1 MKTIK
6 ELFRNLGSK
15 EKSRIVKTIIGLV
28 LVVIVFSAYQ
38 FTKNKDKSIKTRTDI
53 KKNTLKFDERTFEK
67 TIYNKTQADVEGLRK
82 ELENFKKEI
91 NNILSQQKQ
100 EAEKKAR
107 YGANSIPNGF
117 PDKNSDKKSIRK
129 KPAKNL
135 SMASAL
141 PLPVIGQSQ
150 SNKVPEPNKSLSGDR
165 RTRIGRAKNN
175 KKDPPIKQIAV
186 FENPHAAKGDLQA
199 SEDIKVHLPPSFME
213 ANLLNGVTAP
223 ATDVGKNNP
232 IPMLIRV
239 NNLAV
244 LPNNVKS
251 NTKGCFVVAE
261 GYGSLADERVHARL
275 LSLSCINQKGG
286 TVIDQPIKGFVVDT
300 DGKEGMKGHVYAKF
314 GQQIARVAIAG
325 FLEGLGSAMTLGQ
338 QEFTYGVNT
347 GVRSGQFKD
356 TDAETLARAGFG
368 QGIVNVAEDLQK
380 FYLDLAEQSLPVIE
394 VHPTKNI
401 TIVISEGVDI
411 AIKKQETSKVE
422 LEG

>member
-1 MKTIK
+1 MNKLK
-6 ELFRNLGSK
+6 AWFRNLKSK
-15 EKSRIVKTIIGLV
+15 DKSRIVKTVIGV
-28 LVVIVFSAYQ
+28 AVVILVMSAYQ
-38 FTKNKDKSIKTRTDI
+38 FTKNKDKRIKTRTDI
-53 KKNTLKFDERTFEK
+53 KQNTLQFDERTFEK
-67 TIYNKTQADVEGLRK
+67 TIYNKTRADVEGLRQ
-82 ELENFKKEI
+82 ELVDFKKEMRDM
-91 NNILSQQKQ
+91 LSQKIQ
-100 EAEKKAR
+100 EVEKTER
-107 YGANSIPNGF
+107 YSGKNTIPNGF
-117 PDKNSDKKSIRK
+117 PDKPADPKSIRRIPTQK
-129 KPAKNL
+129 L
-135 SMASAL
+135 SLTA
-141 PLPVIGQSQ
+141 PLPVIDKFQF
-150 SNKVPEPNKSLSGDR
+150 NKVSEPKKSLIEKRSPR
-165 RTRIGRAKNN
+165 RGRSNLT
-175 KKDPPIKQIAV
+175 KKDQPIKQIAV
-186 FENPHAAKGDLQA
+186 FENPHATQGDLQE

-286 TVIDQPIKGFVVDT
+286 TVIDQAIKGFVVDT
-300 DGKEGMKGHVYAKF
+300 DGKEGMKGHVFAKF

-325 FLEGLGSAMTLGQ
+325 FLEGLGDAMTLGQ
-338 QEFTYGVNT
+338 QEFTYGANT
-347 GVRSGQFKD
+347 GVRSSQFKN
-356 TDAETLARAGFG
+356 TDPDTLAKAGIG

-380 FYLDLAEQSLPVIE
+380 FYLKLAEQSLPVIE

-411 AIKKQETSKVE
+411 AIRKQETSKVE

>member
-1 MKTIK
+1 MNKLK
-6 ELFRNLGSK
+6 ELFRNLKSK
-15 EKSRIVKTIIGLV
+15 DKSRIVKIVIGLA
-28 LVVIVFSAYQ
+28 LVALVMGAYQ
-38 FTKNKDKSIKTRTDI
+38 FTKNKDKRIKTRTDI
-53 KKNTLKFDERTFEK
+53 KQNSLRFDERTFEK
-67 TIYNKTQADVEGLRK
+67 TIYNKTRADVEGLRQ
-82 ELENFKKEI
+82 ELVDFKKEMRDM
-91 NNILSQQKQ
+91 LSQKIQ
-100 EAEKKAR
+100 EVEKTER
-107 YGANSIPNGF
+107 YSGKNTTPNGF
-117 PDKNSDKKSIRK
+117 PEKPADSKSIRK
-129 KPAKNL
+129 IPPQKL
-135 SMASAL
+135 SVTAPL
-141 PLPVIGQSQ
+141 PLIDKFQL
-150 SNKVPEPNKSLSGDR
+150 NEVPEPKKSLSEERSTR
-165 RTRIGRAKNN
+165 RGHSNLT

-186 FENPHAAKGDLQA
+186 FENPHATQGDLQG
-199 SEDIKVHLPPSFME
+199 SEDIRVHLPPSFME

-275 LSLSCINQKGG
+275 LTISCINQKGG

-325 FLEGLGSAMTLGQ
+325 FLEGLGEAMTLGQ

-347 GVRSGQFKD
+347 GVQSSQFRN
-356 TDAETLARAGFG
+356 TDPDTLAKAGIG

-380 FYLDLAEQSLPVIE
+380 FYLKLAEQSLPVIE

>member
-6 ELFRNLGSK
+6 EFFRNLGSK
-15 EKSRIVKTIIGLV
+15 EKSRIVKTVIGLF
-28 LVVIVFSAYQ
+28 VVIIVFSAYQ

-67 TIYNKTQADVEGLRK
+67 TIYNKTRADVEALRK
-82 ELENFKKEI
+82 ELDNFKKEI
-91 NNILSQQKQ
+91 SNILSQQKQ

-117 PDKNSDKKSIRK
+117 PDKNQTKK
-129 KPAKNL
+129 L
-135 SMASAL
+135 SMAAAL
-141 PLPVIGQSQ
+141 PLPVVDKFQPK
-150 SNKVPEPNKSLSGDR
+150 KVPEPNKNLTGNR
-165 RTRIGRAKNN
+165 KTRIGRAKNN

-186 FENPHAAKGDLQA
+186 FENPHAAKGELQA

-325 FLEGLGSAMTLGQ
+325 FLEGLGSAMSLGQ

-356 TDAETLARAGFG
+356 TDADTLARAGFG

-422 LEG
+422 LDG

>member
-1 MKTIK
+1 MKK
-6 ELFRNLGSK
+6 LNALFRNLKSK
-15 EKSRIVKTIIGLV
+15 DKSRIVKTVIGFL
-28 LVVIVFSAYQ
+28 LVVIVGSAYQ
-38 FTKNKDKSIKTRTDI
+38 FTRNNEKRINARDDV
-53 KKNTLKFDERTFEK
+53 KKNTLNFDERTFEK
-67 TIYNKTQADVEGLRK
+67 TIYNKTRADVDDLRK
-82 ELENFKKEI
+82 ELLDFKKEMQ
-91 NNILSQQKQ
+91 NMLSQKFQ
-100 EAEKKAR
+100 AVEKKER
-107 YGANSIPNGF
+107 YGSQNKIPDVF
-117 PDKNSDKKSIRK
+117 PNKPTVNRPIDKIFTQNI
-129 KPAKNL
+129 AT
-135 SMASAL
+135 AA
-141 PLPVIGQSQ
+141 PLPVINKLHL
-150 SNKVPEPNKSLSGDR
+150 NKVSEPKKNRYREHQIRQR
-165 RTRIGRAKNN
+165 RSDNSKN
-175 KKDPPIKQIAV
+175 DQPIKQIAV
-186 FENPHAAKGDLQA
+186 FENPQATSDSLQGA
-199 SEDIKVHLPPSFME
+199 DDIKVHLPPSFME

-223 ATDVGKNNP
+223 ATDVGRNNP

-286 TVIDQPIKGFVVDT
+286 TVIDQAIKGFVVDT
-300 DGKEGMKGHVYAKF
+300 DGKEGMKGHVFAKF

-325 FLEGLGSAMTLGQ
+325 FLQGLGDAMTLGQ

-347 GVRSGQFKD
+347 GVRTGQFRD
-356 TDAETLARAGFG
+356 TNPDTLAKAGIG
-368 QGIVNVAEDLQK
+368 QGIANVAEDLRK

-411 AIKKQETSKVE
+411 AIRKQETVKVE

>member
-1 MKTIK
+1 MNKLK
-6 ELFRNLGSK
+6 AWFRNLKSK
-15 EKSRIVKTIIGLV
+15 DKSRIVKAVIGVAVAILV
-28 LVVIVFSAYQ
+28 MSAYQ
-38 FTKNKDKSIKTRTDI
+38 FTKNKDKRIKTRTDI
-53 KKNTLKFDERTFEK
+53 KQNTLQFDERTFEK
-67 TIYNKTQADVEGLRK
+67 TIYNKTRADVEGLRQ
-82 ELENFKKEI
+82 ELVDFKKEMRDM
-91 NNILSQQKQ
+91 LSQKIQ
-100 EAEKKAR
+100 EVEKTGR
-107 YGANSIPNGF
+107 YSGKNTVPNGF
-117 PDKNSDKKSIRK
+117 PDKPADPKSIRRIPTQK
-129 KPAKNL
+129 L
-135 SMASAL
+135 SLTA
-141 PLPVIGQSQ
+141 PLPVIDKFQF
-150 SNKVPEPNKSLSGDR
+150 NDVPQPKKSLIKERSPR
-165 RTRIGRAKNN
+165 RGRSNLIEQ
-175 KKDPPIKQIAV
+175 DQPIKQIVV
-186 FENPHAAKGDLQA
+186 FENPHAAQGDLQV

-300 DGKEGMKGHVYAKF
+300 DGKEGMKGHVFAKF

-325 FLEGLGSAMTLGQ
+325 FLEGLGDAMTLGQ
-338 QEFTYGVNT
+338 QEFTYGANT
-347 GVRSGQFKD
+347 GVRSSQFKN
-356 TDAETLARAGFG
+356 TDPDTLAKAGIG

-380 FYLDLAEQSLPVIE
+380 FYLKLAEQSLPVIE

-411 AIKKQETSKVE
+411 AIRKQETSKVE

>member
-1 MKTIK
+1 MNKLK
-6 ELFRNLGSK
+6 AWFQNLKSK
-15 EKSRIVKTIIGLV
+15 DKSRIVKTVIGVAAIILV
-28 LVVIVFSAYQ
+28 MSAYQ
-38 FTKNKDKSIKTRTDI
+38 FTKNKDEHIKTRTDI
-53 KKNTLKFDERTFEK
+53 KQNTLQFDERTFEK
-67 TIYNKTQADVEGLRK
+67 TIYNKTRADVEGLRQ
-82 ELENFKKEI
+82 ELVDFKKEMRDM
-91 NNILSQQKQ
+91 LSQKIQ
-100 EAEKKAR
+100 EVEKTGR
-107 YGANSIPNGF
+107 YSGKNTIPNGF
-117 PDKNSDKKSIRK
+117 PDKSADPTSIGRIPTQK
-129 KPAKNL
+129 L
-135 SMASAL
+135 SLTA
-141 PLPVIGQSQ
+141 PLPVIDKFQF
-150 SNKVPEPNKSLSGDR
+150 NDVPKPKKSPFIQRSPR
-165 RTRIGRAKNN
+165 RGRSTLTKQ
-175 KKDPPIKQIAV
+175 DQPIKQIAV
-186 FENPHAAKGDLQA
+186 FENPHAAQEDLQE

-286 TVIDQPIKGFVVDT
+286 TVIDQAIKGFVVDT
-300 DGKEGMKGHVYAKF
+300 DGKEGMKGHVFAKF

-325 FLEGLGSAMTLGQ
+325 FLEGLGDAMTLGQ
-338 QEFTYGVNT
+338 QEFTYGANT
-347 GVRSGQFKD
+347 GVRSSQFKN
-356 TDAETLARAGFG
+356 TDPDTLAKAGIG

-380 FYLDLAEQSLPVIE
+380 FYLKLAEQSLPVIE

-411 AIKKQETSKVE
+411 AIRKQETSTVE

>member
-15 EKSRIVKTIIGLV
+15 EKSRIVKTVISLMLV
-28 LVVIVFSAYQ
+28 IIVFSAYQ
-38 FTKNKDKSIKTRTDI
+38 FTKTKNKSIKTRTDI

-67 TIYNKTQADVEGLRK
+67 TIYNKTRADVEGLRK

-91 NNILSQQKQ
+91 NNILSKQKQ

-117 PDKNSDKKSIRK
+117 PNKNQPKK
-129 KPAKNL
+129 L
-135 SMASAL
+135 SMAATL
-141 PLPVIGQSQ
+141 PLPVVDKFQPK
-150 SNKVPEPNKSLSGDR
+150 KVPEPNKSLAGERS
-165 RTRIGRAKNN
+165 TRMGRAKNN

-347 GVRSGQFKD
+347 GVRTSQFKD
-356 TDAETLARAGFG
+356 TDPETLARAGFG

-422 LEG
+422 LDG

>member
-1 MKTIK
+1 MKK
-6 ELFRNLGSK
+6 LNVLFRNLKSK
-15 EKSRIVKTIIGLV
+15 DKSRIVKTVIGLL
-28 LVVIVFSAYQ
+28 LVVIVGSAYQ
-38 FTKNKDKSIKTRTDI
+38 FTRNKEKHINTRADV
-53 KKNTLKFDERTFEK
+53 KKNTLNFDERTFEK
-67 TIYNKTQADVEGLRK
+67 TIYNKTRADVDDLRK
-82 ELENFKKEI
+82 ELLDFKKEMQ
-91 NNILSQQKQ
+91 NMLSQKFQ
-100 EAEKKAR
+100 AVEKKER
-107 YGANSIPNGF
+107 YGSQNKIPDVF
-117 PDKNSDKKSIRK
+117 PNKPTVNRPIDKIFTQNI
-129 KPAKNL
+129 AT
-135 SMASAL
+135 AA
-141 PLPVIGQSQ
+141 PLPVINKLHL
-150 SNKVPEPNKSLSGDR
+150 NKVSEPKKNRYREHQIRQR
-165 RTRIGRAKNN
+165 RSDNSKN
-175 KKDPPIKQIAV
+175 DQPIKQIAV
-186 FENPHAAKGDLQA
+186 FENPQATSDSLQGA
-199 SEDIKVHLPPSFME
+199 DDIKVHLPPSFME

-223 ATDVGKNNP
+223 ATDVGRNNP

-286 TVIDQPIKGFVVDT
+286 TVIDQAIKGFVVDT
-300 DGKEGMKGHVYAKF
+300 DGKEGMKGHVFAKF

-325 FLEGLGSAMTLGQ
+325 FLQGLGDAMTLGQ

-347 GVRSGQFKD
+347 GVRTGQFRD
-356 TDAETLARAGFG
+356 TNPDTLAKAGIG
-368 QGIVNVAEDLQK
+368 QGIANVAEDLRK

-411 AIKKQETSKVE
+411 AIRKQETVKVE

>member
-6 ELFRNLGSK
+6 ELFRDLRSK
-15 EKSRIVKTIIGLV
+15 EKSRIVKIVIGLV
-28 LVVIVFSAYQ
+28 LVFVVFSAYQ
-38 FTKNKDKSIKTRTDI
+38 FTKSKDITIKTRADV
-53 KKNTLKFDERTFEK
+53 KKSSLKFDDRTFEK
-67 TIYNKTQADVEGLRK
+67 TIYNKTRADVEALRK
-82 ELENFKKEI
+82 ELENLKKDI
-91 NNILSQQKQ
+91 KNTLSQKKQ
-100 EAEKKAR
+100 QAEKIAR
-107 YGANSIPNGF
+107 YGF
-117 PDKNSDKKSIRK
+117 PDKNKG
-129 KPAKNL
+129 KNI

-141 PLPVIGQSQ
+141 PLPVVDKYQSK
-150 SNKVPEPNKSLSGDR
+150 KVPVPKKSLSGDR
-165 RTRIGRAKNN
+165 RNRMGQSKNN

-186 FENPHAAKGDLQA
+186 FENPHATKGDLQA
-199 SEDIKVHLPPSFME
+199 IEDIKVHLPPSFME

-223 ATDVGKNNP
+223 ATDVGKSNP

-275 LSLSCINQKGG
+275 LSLSCINKKGG

-325 FLEGLGSAMTLGQ
+325 FLEGLGSAMSLGQ
-338 QEFTYGVNT
+338 QQFTYGVNT
-347 GVRSGQFKD
+347 GVRTGQFKD
-356 TDAETLARAGFG
+356 TDPDTLAKAGIG

-422 LEG
+422 LDG

>member
-1 MKTIK
+1 MKKLI
-6 ELFRNLGSK
+6 ELFRDLKSK
-15 EKSRIVKTIIGLV
+15 DKNRLVKITIGLV
-28 LVVIVFSAYQ
+28 LIVVVFSAYQ
-38 FTKNKDKSIKTRTDI
+38 FTKDKDRQIPTRTDA
-53 KKNTLKFDERTFEK
+53 KKNTLQFDKRTFEK
-67 TIYNKTQADVEGLRK
+67 TIYNKTRADVDDLRN
-82 ELENFKKEI
+82 ELLAFKKEVRDT
-91 NNILSQQKQ
+91 LAEQFQAAQKKQ
-100 EAEKKAR
+100 RYGEKKRTSDALLNPPAP
-107 YGANSIPNGF
+107 GKTNGMV
-117 PDKNSDKKSIRK
+117 P
-129 KPAKNL
+129 PKNL
-135 SMASAL
+135 SFTP
-141 PLPVIGQSQ
+141 PLPVVEKMQRQKMIP
-150 SNKVPEPNKSLSGDR
+150 PERKYFQGHRS
-165 RTRIGRAKNN
+165 RAKSSSNN
-175 KKDPPIKQIAV
+175 KNQLPIKQITV
-186 FENPHAAKGDLQA
+186 FENPQA
-199 SEDIKVHLPPSFME
+199 TAGGSQEANDIEVHLPPSFME

-223 ATDVGKNNP
+223 ATDVGRNNP

-286 TVIDQPIKGFVVDT
+286 TVIDQAIKGFVVDT

-325 FLEGLGSAMTLGQ
+325 FLEGLGDAMSLGQ

-347 GVRSGQFKD
+347 GVRTGQFKD
-356 TDAETLARAGFG
+356 TDPETLAKAGIG
-368 QGIVNVAEDLQK
+368 QGIVNVAEDLQQ

>member
-1 MKTIK
+1 MKKLI
-6 ELFRNLGSK
+6 ELFRDLKSK
-15 EKSRIVKTIIGLV
+15 DKSRLVKIVIGLV
-28 LVVIVFSAYQ
+28 LVVVVFSAYR
-38 FTKNKDKSIKTRTDI
+38 FTKEKSKQIPTREDVR
-53 KKNTLKFDERTFEK
+53 KNTLQFDKRTFEK
-67 TIYNKTQADVEGLRK
+67 TIYNKTRADVEELRS
-82 ELENFKKEI
+82 ELLAFKKEMRDM
-91 NNILSQQKQ
+91 L
-100 EAEKKAR
+100 AEKSQAAENKQR
-107 YGANSIPNGF
+107 YGEQKKL
-117 PDKNSDKKSIRK
+117 PDLGKV
-129 KPAKNL
+129 PARNL
-135 SMASAL
+135 SFATPPAVIEKMQRNNAAISGKNHFQGRRARGKASGNKNNNAPVKQISVFANPQAASAD
-141 PLPVIGQSQ
+141 GHDA
-150 SNKVPEPNKSLSGDR
+150 SG
-165 RTRIGRAKNN
+165 I
-175 KKDPPIKQIAV
+175 
-186 FENPHAAKGDLQA
+186 E
-199 SEDIKVHLPPSFME
+199 VHLPPSFME

-325 FLEGLGSAMTLGQ
+325 FLEGLGDAMSLGQ

-347 GVRSGQFKD
+347 GVRSGQFTD
-356 TDAETLARAGFG
+356 TDPQTLAKAGIG
-368 QGIVNVAEDLQK
+368 QGIVNVAEDLRK

-394 VHPTKNI
+394 VHPSKNI

-422 LEG
+422 L

>member
-1 MKTIK
+1 MNKLK
-6 ELFRNLGSK
+6 AWFRNLKSK
-15 EKSRIVKTIIGLV
+15 DKSRIVKTVIGVAAIILV
-28 LVVIVFSAYQ
+28 MSAYQ
-38 FTKNKDKSIKTRTDI
+38 FTKNKDQRIKTRTDI
-53 KKNTLKFDERTFEK
+53 KQNTLQFDERTFEK
-67 TIYNKTQADVEGLRK
+67 TIYNKTRADVEGLRQ
-82 ELENFKKEI
+82 ELVDFKKEMRDM
-91 NNILSQQKQ
+91 LSQKIQ
-100 EAEKKAR
+100 EVEKTGR
-107 YGANSIPNGF
+107 YSGKNTVPNGYPEKSADPKTIGSIPTQ
-117 PDKNSDKKSIRK
+117 K
-129 KPAKNL
+129 L
-135 SMASAL
+135 SLTA
-141 PLPVIGQSQ
+141 PLPVIDNFRFNEVS
-150 SNKVPEPNKSLSGDR
+150 KPKKSLIEQRSPR
-165 RTRIGRAKNN
+165 RGRSTLTKQ
-175 KKDPPIKQIAV
+175 DHPIKQIAV
-186 FENPHAAKGDLQA
+186 FENPHATQDDLQEN
-199 SEDIKVHLPPSFME
+199 EDIKVHLPPSFME

-286 TVIDQPIKGFVVDT
+286 TVIDQAIKGFVVDT
-300 DGKEGMKGHVYAKF
+300 DGKEGMKGHVFAKF

-325 FLEGLGSAMTLGQ
+325 FLEGLGDAMTLGQ
-338 QEFTYGVNT
+338 QEFTYGANT
-347 GVRSGQFKD
+347 GVRSSQFKN
-356 TDAETLARAGFG
+356 TDPDTLAKAGIG

-380 FYLDLAEQSLPVIE
+380 FYLKLAEQSLPVIE

-411 AIKKQETSKVE
+411 AIRKQETSTVE

>member
-1 MKTIK
+1 MKK
-6 ELFRNLGSK
+6 LNVLFRNLKSK
-15 EKSRIVKTIIGLV
+15 DKSRIVKTVIGFL
-28 LVVIVFSAYQ
+28 LVVIVGSAYQ
-38 FTKNKDKSIKTRTDI
+38 FTRNNEKRINARDDV
-53 KKNTLKFDERTFEK
+53 KKNTLNFDERTFEK
-67 TIYNKTQADVEGLRK
+67 TIYNKTRDDVEDLRK
-82 ELENFKKEI
+82 ELLDFKKEMQ
-91 NNILSQQKQ
+91 NMLSQKIQ
-100 EAEKKAR
+100 EVEKKGR
-107 YGANSIPNGF
+107 YGSQNKTPNVFSNKPTVNRLIDKIPTRN
-117 PDKNSDKKSIRK
+117 I
-129 KPAKNL
+129 ATTT
-135 SMASAL
+135 
-141 PLPVIGQSQ
+141 PLPVIDKLPL
-150 SNKVPEPNKSLSGDR
+150 NKVSEPKKKR
-165 RTRIGRAKNN
+165 YREQRIWRTNSDNSKNGQ
-175 KKDPPIKQIAV
+175 PIKQIAV
-186 FENPHAAKGDLQA
+186 FENPHATSDSLQA
-199 SEDIKVHLPPSFME
+199 ADDIKVHLPPSFME

-223 ATDVGKNNP
+223 ATDVGRNNP

-286 TVIDQPIKGFVVDT
+286 TVIDQAIKGFVVDT
-300 DGKEGMKGHVYAKF
+300 DGKEGMKGHVFAKF

-325 FLEGLGSAMTLGQ
+325 FLQGLGAAMTLGQ

-347 GVRSGQFKD
+347 GVRTGQFRD
-356 TDAETLARAGFG
+356 TNPDTLAKAGIG

-411 AIKKQETSKVE
+411 AIRKQETAKVE

>member
-1 MKTIK
+1 MKKLI
-6 ELFRNLGSK
+6 ELFRDLKSK
-15 EKSRIVKTIIGLV
+15 DKSRLVKIAIGSV

-38 FTKNKDKSIKTRTDI
+38 FTKVKDRQIPTRTDV
-53 KKNTLKFDERTFEK
+53 KKNTLQFDKRTFEK
-67 TIYNKTQADVEGLRK
+67 TIYNKTRADVEELRN
-82 ELENFKKEI
+82 ELLAFKKEMRDT
-91 NNILSQQKQ
+91 L
-100 EAEKKAR
+100 AEKFQAAQKNQR
-107 YGANSIPNGF
+107 YGEKKGM
-117 PDKNSDKKSIRK
+117 PDFLLNP
-129 KPAKNL
+129 PAPGKATGKVPTRNL
-135 SMASAL
+135 SIAT
-141 PLPVIGQSQ
+141 PLPVVEKMQRNKNAAPEKNYFQGHRVRGKSS
-150 SNKVPEPNKSLSGDR
+150 SNK
-165 RTRIGRAKNN
+165 KNQ
-175 KKDPPIKQIAV
+175 PPVKQIAV
-186 FENPHAAKGDLQA
+186 FSNPQSTVAGSQDAD
-199 SEDIKVHLPPSFME
+199 DIEVHLPPSFME

-223 ATDVGKNNP
+223 ATDVGRNNP

-286 TVIDQPIKGFVVDT
+286 TVIDQAIKGFVVDT

-325 FLEGLGSAMTLGQ
+325 FLEGLGDAMSLGQ

-347 GVRSGQFKD
+347 GVRTGQFTD
-356 TDAETLARAGFG
+356 TDPETLAKAGIG
-368 QGIVNVAEDLQK
+368 QGIVNVAQDLQK

-422 LEG
+422 L

>member
-6 ELFRNLGSK
+6 ELFRNLRSK
-15 EKSRIVKTIIGLV
+15 EKSRIVKIVIGLM
-28 LVVIVFSAYQ
+28 LVFIVFSAYQ
-38 FTKNKDKSIKTRTDI
+38 FTKNKDKTIKTRVDV
-53 KKNTLKFDERTFEK
+53 KKSVLKFDDRTFED
-67 TIYNKTQADVEGLRK
+67 TIYNKTRADVEALRK
-82 ELENFKKEI
+82 EIEKLKKEI
-91 NNILSQQKQ
+91 KNTLSQQKQ
-100 EAEKKAR
+100 EAEKIAR
-107 YGANSIPNGF
+107 YGF
-117 PDKNSDKKSIRK
+117 PDKNQG
-129 KPAKNL
+129 KNL

-141 PLPVIGQSQ
+141 PLPVVDKFQPK
-150 SNKVPEPNKSLSGDR
+150 KVPEPNKILAGERS
-165 RTRIGRAKNN
+165 TRIRRAKNN
-175 KKDPPIKQIAV
+175 EKDPPIKQIAV
-186 FENPHAAKGDLQA
+186 FENLRVNKEDLQA
-199 SEDIKVHLPPSFME
+199 NEDIKVHLPPSFME

-300 DGKEGMKGHVYAKF
+300 DGKEGMKGHIYAKF

-325 FLEGLGSAMTLGQ
+325 FLEGLGSAMSLGQ

-347 GVRSGQFKD
+347 GVRTSQFKD
-356 TDAETLARAGFG
+356 TDPETLAKAGIG
-368 QGIVNVAEDLQK
+368 QGIVNVAKDLQK
-380 FYLDLAEQSLPVIE
+380 FYLDLAEQTLPVIE

>member
-1 MKTIK
+1 MKKLI
-6 ELFRNLGSK
+6 ELFRDLKSK
-15 EKSRIVKTIIGLV
+15 DKNRLVKITIGLV
-28 LVVIVFSAYQ
+28 LIVVVFSAYQ
-38 FTKNKDKSIKTRTDI
+38 FTKDKDRQIPTRTDA
-53 KKNTLKFDERTFEK
+53 KKNTLQFDKRTFEK
-67 TIYNKTQADVEGLRK
+67 TIYNKTRADVDDLRN
-82 ELENFKKEI
+82 ELLAFKKEVRDT
-91 NNILSQQKQ
+91 LAEQFQAAQKIQ
-100 EAEKKAR
+100 RYGEKKRTSDALLNPP
-107 YGANSIPNGF
+107 GPGKTNGKV
-117 PDKNSDKKSIRK
+117 P
-129 KPAKNL
+129 PKNL
-135 SMASAL
+135 SFTP
-141 PLPVIGQSQ
+141 PLPVVEKMQR
-150 SNKVPEPNKSLSGDR
+150 KKATTPERNYFQGHRSRGKPSD
-165 RTRIGRAKNN
+165 N
-175 KKDPPIKQIAV
+175 KKNQPPIKQIAV
-186 FENPHAAKGDLQA
+186 YANPQVTAGGSQEAN
-199 SEDIKVHLPPSFME
+199 DIEVHLPPSFME

-223 ATDVGKNNP
+223 ATDVGRNNP

-286 TVIDQPIKGFVVDT
+286 TVIDQAIKGFVVDT

-325 FLEGLGSAMTLGQ
+325 FLEGLGDAMSLGQ

-347 GVRSGQFKD
+347 GVRTGQFKD
-356 TDAETLARAGFG
+356 TDPETLAKAGIG

>member
-1 MKTIK
+1 MKKLI
-6 ELFRNLGSK
+6 ELFRDLKSK
-15 EKSRIVKTIIGLV
+15 DKSRLVKIVIGLV
-28 LVVIVFSAYQ
+28 LVVVVFSAYR
-38 FTKNKDKSIKTRTDI
+38 FTKEKSKQIPTREDVR
-53 KKNTLKFDERTFEK
+53 KNTLQFDKRTFEK
-67 TIYNKTQADVEGLRK
+67 TIYNKTRADVEELRS
-82 ELENFKKEI
+82 ELLVFKKEI
-91 NNILSQQKQ
+91 RDMLAEKSQAAENKQRYGEQKELPDLGKVASRNLSFATPSAVVEKMQQKTF
-100 EAEKKAR
+100 EKNYLQGRRPRGKASGNR
-107 YGANSIPNGF
+107 NNQAPVKQISVFANPQ
-117 PDKNSDKKSIRK
+117 
-129 KPAKNL
+129 A
-135 SMASAL
+135 ASA
-141 PLPVIGQSQ
+141 
-150 SNKVPEPNKSLSGDR
+150 D
-165 RTRIGRAKNN
+165 A
-175 KKDPPIKQIAV
+175 
-186 FENPHAAKGDLQA
+186 QA
-199 SEDIKVHLPPSFME
+199 DGGIEVHLPPSFME

-223 ATDVGKNNP
+223 ATDVGRNNP

-325 FLEGLGSAMTLGQ
+325 FLEGLGDAMSLGQ

-347 GVRSGQFKD
+347 GVRSGQFTD
-356 TDAETLARAGFG
+356 TDPQTLAKAGIG
-368 QGIVNVAEDLQK
+368 QGIVNVAEDLRK

-394 VHPTKNI
+394 VHPSKNI

-422 LEG
+422 L

>member
-6 ELFRNLGSK
+6 ELFRNLRSK
-15 EKSRIVKTIIGLV
+15 EKNRIVKTVIGLM
-28 LVVIVFSAYQ
+28 LVFIVFSAYQ
-38 FTKNKDKSIKTRTDI
+38 FTKDKDKSIKARDDI

-67 TIYNKTQADVEGLRK
+67 TIYNKTRSDVEALRK
-82 ELENFKKEI
+82 ELINFKKEI
-91 NNILSQQKQ
+91 SNILSQQNQ

-107 YGANSIPNGF
+107 YGAKDSTPNGF
-117 PDKNSDKKSIRK
+117 PGKNQAKK
-129 KPAKNL
+129 L
-135 SMASAL
+135 SMAA
-141 PLPVIGQSQ
+141 PLPFSVVDKLQ
-150 SNKVPEPNKSLSGDR
+150 SNKVPEPNKNRYGERS
-165 RTRIGRAKNN
+165 TRMGRAKNN

-186 FENPHAAKGDLQA
+186 FENPHATKGDLQG

-275 LSLSCINQKGG
+275 LSLSCINKKGG
-286 TVIDQPIKGFVVDT
+286 TVIDQSIKGFVVDT
-300 DGKEGMKGHVYAKF
+300 DGKEGMKGHVFAKF

-325 FLEGLGSAMTLGQ
+325 FLEGLGSAITLGQ
-338 QEFTYGVNT
+338 QQFTYGVNT
-347 GVRSGQFKD
+347 GVRTGQFKN
-356 TDAETLARAGFG
+356 TDPDTLAKAGFG
-368 QGIVNVAEDLQK
+368 QGIVNVAENLQK
-380 FYLDLAEQSLPVIE
+380 FYLDLAKQSLPVIE

>member
-6 ELFRNLGSK
+6 ELYRNLRSS
-15 EKSRIVKTIIGLV
+15 EKNRIVKIVIGLM
-28 LVVIVFSAYQ
+28 LVFIVFSAYQ
-38 FTKNKDKSIKTRTDI
+38 FTKNKDKTIKTRVDV
-53 KKNTLKFDERTFEK
+53 KKSVLKFDDRTFEE
-67 TIYNKTQADVEGLRK
+67 TIYNKTRADVEGLRK
-82 ELENFKKEI
+82 EIEKLKKEI
-91 NNILSQQKQ
+91 KNTLSEQNR
-100 EAEKKAR
+100 EAKKIDR
-107 YGANSIPNGF
+107 YGF
-117 PDKNSDKKSIRK
+117 PDKNQR
-129 KPAKNL
+129 KNL
-135 SMASAL
+135 SMAAAL
-141 PLPVIGQSQ
+141 PLPVVDKFQPK
-150 SNKVPEPNKSLSGDR
+150 KVPEPKKSLPLERSKR
-165 RTRIGRAKNN
+165 VERAKNM

-186 FENPHAAKGDLQA
+186 FENLRVNKEELQA
-199 SEDIKVHLPPSFME
+199 NEDIKVHLPPSFME

-300 DGKEGMKGHVYAKF
+300 DGKEGMKGHVVAKF
-314 GQQIARVAIAG
+314 GQHIARVAIAG
-325 FLEGLGSAMTLGQ
+325 FLEGLGEAMTLGQ

-347 GVRSGQFKD
+347 GVRSSQFKD
-356 TDAETLARAGFG
+356 TDADTLARAGIG

-422 LEG
+422 LDG

>member
-15 EKSRIVKTIIGLV
+15 EKSRIVKTVIGLV

-91 NNILSQQKQ
+91 NNILSKQKQ

-141 PLPVIGQSQ
+141 PLPVVDKFQPK
-150 SNKVPEPNKSLSGDR
+150 KVPEPNKSLSGNR
-165 RTRIGRAKNN
+165 KTRIGRAKNN

-356 TDAETLARAGFG
+356 TDADTLARAGFG

-422 LEG
+422 LDG

>member
-1 MKTIK
+1 MKKLK
-6 ELFRNLGSK
+6 ELFRNLKSK
-15 EKSRIVKTIIGLV
+15 DKGRIVKTVIGLI
-28 LVVIVFSAYQ
+28 LVVIVFGAYQ
-38 FTKNKDKSIKTRTDI
+38 ITKDKEKRIKTRDDI

-67 TIYNKTQADVEGLRK
+67 TIYHKTRTDVEGLRK
-82 ELENFKKEI
+82 ELDDFKREMRDMISQTIQEVEKKE
-91 NNILSQQKQ
+91 
-100 EAEKKAR
+100 R
-107 YGANSIPNGF
+107 YGNKNKIPNAF
-117 PDKNSDKKSIRK
+117 PDKPIDEKSNGRM
-129 KPAKNL
+129 PARNL
-135 SMASAL
+135 SLAA
-141 PLPVIGQSQ
+141 PLPVIDKFRL
-150 SNKVPEPNKSLSGDR
+150 NKVSETKKQL
-165 RTRIGRAKNN
+165 GRSNRKKN
-175 KKDPPIKQIAV
+175 DPPIKKIAV
-186 FENPHAAKGDLQA
+186 FENPNASQDDLQGG
-199 SEDIKVHLPPSFME
+199 EDIKVHLPPSFME

-275 LSLSCINQKGG
+275 LSLSCINKKGG
-286 TVIDQPIKGFVVDT
+286 TVIDQSIKGFVVDT

-325 FLEGLGSAMTLGQ
+325 FLQGLGDAMSLGQ
-338 QEFTYGVNT
+338 QEFTFGVNT
-347 GVRSGQFKD
+347 GVRTRQFKN
-356 TDAETLARAGFG
+356 TDPETLAKAGIG
-368 QGIVNVAEDLQK
+368 QGIVNVAEDLRK

-401 TIVISEGVDI
+401 TIVISEGVDL

>member
-1 MKTIK
+1 MKKLI
-6 ELFRNLGSK
+6 ELFRDLKSK
-15 EKSRIVKTIIGLV
+15 DKNRLVKIAIGLV
-28 LVVIVFSAYQ
+28 LVVVVFSAYQ
-38 FTKNKDKSIKTRTDI
+38 FTKNKDKQIPTRTDVM
-53 KKNTLKFDERTFEK
+53 KNTLQFDKRTFEK
-67 TIYNKTQADVEGLRK
+67 TIYNKTRADVEELRN
-82 ELENFKKEI
+82 ELLALKKEMRDT
-91 NNILSQQKQ
+91 L
-100 EAEKKAR
+100 AEKFQAIEKKQR
-107 YGANSIPNGF
+107 YGEKKGS
-117 PDKNSDKKSIRK
+117 PDSLLNPSVNDKAIGKV
-129 KPAKNL
+129 PPKNL
-135 SMASAL
+135 SFTT
-141 PLPVIGQSQ
+141 PLPVVEKMQ
-150 SNKVPEPNKSLSGDR
+150 K
-165 RTRIGRAKNN
+165 KNN
-175 KKDPPIKQIAV
+175 AAPERNYFQGHRIQGKSSGNNKNQPPIKQIAV
-186 FENPHAAKGDLQA
+186 FANPQATAAGSQDA
-199 SEDIKVHLPPSFME
+199 DDIEVHLPPSFME

-223 ATDVGKNNP
+223 ATDVGRNNP

-325 FLEGLGSAMTLGQ
+325 FLEGLGDAMSLGQ

-347 GVRSGQFKD
+347 GVRTGQFKD
-356 TDAETLARAGFG
+356 TDPGTLAKAGIG
-368 QGIVNVAEDLQK
+368 QGIVNVAQDLQK

-411 AIKKQETSKVE
+411 GIKKQDTTKVE

>member
-6 ELFRNLGSK
+6 ELFRNLRSK
-15 EKSRIVKTIIGLV
+15 EKNRIVKIIIGLM
-28 LVVIVFSAYQ
+28 LVFIVFSAYQ
-38 FTKNKDKSIKTRTDI
+38 FTKNKDKTIKTRVDV
-53 KKNTLKFDERTFEK
+53 KKSVLKFDDRTFED
-67 TIYNKTQADVEGLRK
+67 TIYNKTRADVEALRK
-82 ELENFKKEI
+82 EIEKLKKEI
-91 NNILSQQKQ
+91 KNTLSQQKQ
-100 EAEKKAR
+100 EAKKIGR
-107 YGANSIPNGF
+107 YGF
-117 PDKNSDKKSIRK
+117 PDKNQG
-129 KPAKNL
+129 KNL

-141 PLPVIGQSQ
+141 PLPVVDKFQPK
-150 SNKVPEPNKSLSGDR
+150 KVPEPKKSIPLDR
-165 RTRIGRAKNN
+165 SKRMGRAKNM

-186 FENPHAAKGDLQA
+186 FENLRVNKEDLQA
-199 SEDIKVHLPPSFME
+199 NEDIKVHLPPSFME

-261 GYGSLADERVHARL
+261 GYGSLADERVHGRL
-275 LSLSCINQKGG
+275 LSLSCINKEGG
-286 TVIDQPIKGFVVDT
+286 TIIDQSIKGFLVDT
-300 DGKEGMKGHVYAKF
+300 DGKEGMKGHVVAKF
-314 GQQIARVAIAG
+314 GQHIARVAIAG
-325 FLEGLGSAMTLGQ
+325 FLEGLGDAMTLGQ

-347 GVRSGQFKD
+347 GVRTGQFKD
-356 TDAETLARAGFG
+356 TDADTLARAGIG

-380 FYLDLAEQSLPVIE
+380 FYLKLAEQTLPVIE

-401 TIVISEGVDI
+401 TIVISEGTDI

>member
-1 MKTIK
+1 
-6 ELFRNLGSK
+6 
-15 EKSRIVKTIIGLV
+15 
-28 LVVIVFSAYQ
+28 
-38 FTKNKDKSIKTRTDI
+38 
-53 KKNTLKFDERTFEK
+53 
-67 TIYNKTQADVEGLRK
+67 
-82 ELENFKKEI
+82 
-91 NNILSQQKQ
+91 
-100 EAEKKAR
+100 
-107 YGANSIPNGF
+107 
-117 PDKNSDKKSIRK
+117 
-129 KPAKNL
+129 
-135 SMASAL
+135 
-141 PLPVIGQSQ
+141 
-150 SNKVPEPNKSLSGDR
+150 
-165 RTRIGRAKNN
+165 
-175 KKDPPIKQIAV
+175 
-186 FENPHAAKGDLQA
+186 
-199 SEDIKVHLPPSFME
+199 ME

-275 LSLSCINQKGG
+275 LSLSCINKKGG
-286 TVIDQPIKGFVVDT
+286 TVIDQSIKGFVVDT

-325 FLEGLGSAMTLGQ
+325 FLQGLGDAMTLGQ

-347 GVRSGQFKD
+347 GVRTGQFKD
-356 TDAETLARAGFG
+356 TDPDTLAKAGIG

-401 TIVISEGVDI
+401 TIVISEGVDL

-422 LEG
+422 LDG

>member
-15 EKSRIVKTIIGLV
+15 EKSRIVKTVIGLM
-28 LVVIVFSAYQ
+28 LVFIVFSAYQ

-67 TIYNKTQADVEGLRK
+67 TIYNKTRADVEALRK

-91 NNILSQQKQ
+91 SNILSQQKQ

-117 PDKNSDKKSIRK
+117 PDKNQTKK
-129 KPAKNL
+129 L
-135 SMASAL
+135 SMAAAL
-141 PLPVIGQSQ
+141 PLPVVDKFQPK
-150 SNKVPEPNKSLSGDR
+150 KVPEPNKSLSGDR
-165 RTRIGRAKNN
+165 STRMGRAKNN

-325 FLEGLGSAMTLGQ
+325 FLEGLGSVQ
-338 QEFTYGVNT
+338 CHWVN
-347 GVRSGQFKD
+347 R
-356 TDAETLARAGFG
+356 
-368 QGIVNVAEDLQK
+368 
-380 FYLDLAEQSLPVIE
+380 SLPTASIPEFVPDSSRTPIRIPWPGP
-394 VHPTKNI
+394 VSARVLSMWPRIFKSFIWIWPNKACRSLKFTPPK
-401 TIVISEGVDI
+401 
-411 AIKKQETSKVE
+411 TSP
-422 LEG
+422 L